1 MAYLF
6 RLLKQQQ
13 QQPTN
18 QQTTTTTTTTTTKQK
33 RTVTDSIM
41 NIVCLLHPPYS
52 HYLIIRYKGK
62 QGPKTSFS
70 HVSTRTCVLL
80 RFLLIVKPNTL
91 EDGYRIPKNYPSL
104 VFKKKK
110 KTFLFQQQIIAA
122 VKQVCNHF
130 PTLLKPQCE
139 AFISEYGPQVIEL
152 LLQKLSPQ
160 IVCAAIRLCASHEQ
174 QLQSELCM
182 LVLWCVHT
190 SEIAILVNCACHNIC
205 P

>member
-1 MAYLF
+1 MSTCVAYLF

-18 QQTTTTTTTTTTKQK
+18 QQTTTTTTTKQK

-91 EDGYRIPKNYPSL
+91 EDGYRIPKNDQSL

-110 KTFLFQQQIIAA
+110 KNISFSATDHRCRKASVQPLAHLAETPVQSIHLSVRPAGDRTPAA
-122 VKQVCNHF
+122 E
-130 PTLLKPQCE
+130 TLLTGCVRCH
-139 AFISEYGPQVIEL
+139 S
-152 LLQKLSPQ
+152 S
-160 IVCAAIRLCASHEQ
+160 VCLPRAAASG
-174 QLQSELCM
+174 
-182 LVLWCVHT
+182 
-190 SEIAILVNCACHNIC
+190 
-205 P
+205 